1 MAKDSLYTIKD
12 IRETLKLESNAF
24 SVYRNRL
31 IQKGFLIG
39 VSYGKLEF
47 VLPCFKEFVMNQDY

>member
-1 MAKDSLYTIKD
+1 MAEDSLYAIKD

-47 VLPCFKEFVMNQDY
+47 VLPCFKEFVMSQDY